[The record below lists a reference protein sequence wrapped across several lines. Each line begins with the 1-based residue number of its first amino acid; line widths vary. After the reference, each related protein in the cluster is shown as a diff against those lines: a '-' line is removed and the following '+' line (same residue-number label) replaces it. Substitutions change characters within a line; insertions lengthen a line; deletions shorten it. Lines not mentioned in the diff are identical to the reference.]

1 MVKIGK
7 RDKTLSVTF
16 VATHLFSGWRVINYP
31 SRDGTAG
38 QINIRRNANNYDVEI
53 SFGRGGGVVDC
64 PAQLNC
70 TWTFICGVP

>member
-31 SRDGTAG
+31 SRDGPAD
-38 QINIRRNANNYDVEI
+38 QLDMRRYENNNYVES
-53 SFGRGGGVVDC
+53 SFGRGGEEG
-64 PAQLNC
+64 LC
-70 TWTFICGVP
+70 TLGDPL

>member
-31 SRDGTAG
+31 SRDGPADQIDMRRNVKNG
-38 QINIRRNANNYDVEI
+38 QILPTGQWYAPSAVIIDALI
-53 SFGRGGGVVDC
+53 M
-64 PAQLNC
+64 P
-70 TWTFICGVP
+70 